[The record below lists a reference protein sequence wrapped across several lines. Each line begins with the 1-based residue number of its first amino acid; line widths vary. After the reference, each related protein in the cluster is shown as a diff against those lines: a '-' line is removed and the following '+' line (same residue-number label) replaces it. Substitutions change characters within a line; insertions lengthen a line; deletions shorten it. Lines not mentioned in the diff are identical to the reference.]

1 MWSNMHFKTLW
12 LLCNEWITRGKK
24 RGHRE
29 TWETCNNLDRNDG
42 SLEYGGDSGDEEKW
56 IDLEYILEVETRGCA
71 TWM

>member
-1 MWSNMHFKTLW
+1 LGNCW
-12 LLCNEWITRGKK
+12 
-24 RGHRE
+24 
-29 TWETCNNLDRNDG
+29 NNLDRDDG